1 MVIGRSATRPT
12 RAVWKTERSLRKSAR
27 AGARREGGRRD
38 ATSSTSAPTPT
49 SGSGAVGGVTRA
61 KDVRGVRDLEEQ
73 IEYVFD
79 PTRGETG
86 PVHLEGAIVPVGFPK
101 GTYLRNG
108 PNSKFGVGKE
118 HYFDG
123 DGMIHGITFLES
135 GGVCYYNR
143 WIETKGLAMENEAG
157 RKLFRGILVN
167 NGLEMLSGVLHN
179 ILFNDALST
188 NGTKDTT
195 NTAVV
200 CHGGRILALMEAQKP
215 ALMELKVTR
224 DSVHVFRTK
233 AKDFNFNG
241 ELGGNMCAH
250 PKVDPH
256 TGDMIFFSYN
266 MTSEPHMVYT
276 EVDRAGE
283 VRHTMAVDGLSR
295 GVMSH
300 DMAIT
305 STRAVLFDL
314 PVEFSV
320 ANIARNEFPVQFQKE
335 ARARLGVVERG
346 GSRDVE
352 WFEVQRGGNVFHTVN
367 AFDDERTG
375 EVVLQAMRSEP
386 ERSGYIFNDYS
397 PSYLHEWRLTPGTG
411 RVSLCLSLSLS
422 RCHETFAD
430 RLLERIPNSGR
441 GAEDVR
447 PGGRI
452 PLCQPKLRRPQGKVC
467 IPGCGLPPGQPQAVD
482 VPVSV
487 FLSLPYASPSSFP
500 K

>member
-1 MVIGRSATRPT
+1 
-12 RAVWKTERSLRKSAR
+12 
-27 AGARREGGRRD
+27 
-38 ATSSTSAPTPT
+38 
-49 SGSGAVGGVTRA
+49 
-61 KDVRGVRDLEEQ
+61 LEEQ

-276 EVDRAGE
+276 EVDRVGE

-467 IPGCGLPPGQPQAVD
+467 VPGCGLPPGQPQAVD

-487 FLSLPYASPSSFP
+487 SLTPAHHPSPNE
-500 K
+500 KTR